1 MTVLD
6 KIEAL
11 PLKKMA
17 VEAIMSKGADNEIV
31 AERLIMLLN
40 GDLLLLDYLVSGV
53 PYDVKDAA
61 NIQRIEEYISTHYRE
76 KIEFIDEIEVR
87 PTTVSVNYRKISRVW
102 LKPDNLEGM
111 KRIQSG
117 SPTYNE
123 DVKYSETTEYS
134 MSCDYSNRA
143 HVDLETAALLKCG
156 VEFKRL

>member
-1 MTVLD
+1 MILD
-6 KIEAL
+6 KVEAL

-17 VEAIMSKGADNEIV
+17 VGAIMSRGADNEII

-53 PYDVKDAA
+53 PYGVKDAA
-61 NIQRIEEYISTHYRE
+61 SVKLVEEYISTKYFE
-76 KIEFIDEIEVR
+76 KVEFIDEIDVR
-87 PTTVSVNYRKISRVW
+87 PATVSVNYRKISRVW
-102 LKPDNLEGM
+102 LKPDNIEGL

-134 MSCDYSNRA
+134 MPCDYSNRA
-143 HVDLETAALLKCG
+143 HVDIETAALLGYG

>member
-1 MTVLD
+1 MILD
-6 KIEAL
+6 KVEAL

-17 VEAIMSKGADNEIV
+17 VEAIMSRGADNEII

-53 PYDVKDAA
+53 PYGVKDAA
-61 NIQRIEEYISTHYRE
+61 SVKLIEEYISTHYFE
-76 KIEFIDEIEVR
+76 KVEFIDEIDVR
-87 PTTVSVNYRKISRVW
+87 PATVSVNYRKISRVW
-102 LKPDNLEGM
+102 LKPDNIEGL

-134 MSCDYSNRA
+134 MPCDYSNEA
-143 HVDLETAALLKCG
+143 HVDLETAALLECG

>member
-17 VEAIMSKGADNEIV
+17 VEAILSRGADNEIV
-31 AERLIMLLN
+31 SERLIMLLN

-53 PYDVKDAA
+53 PYAVKDAA
-61 NIQRIEEYISTHYRE
+61 NVQRIEEYIKSHYSE
-76 KIEFIDEIEVR
+76 KVEFIDEIEVH
-87 PTTVSVNYRKISRVW
+87 PATVSVYYRKITRVW
-102 LKPDNLEGM
+102 LKPDNIEGM

-123 DVKYSETTEYS
+123 DVKYSETPEYS
-134 MSCDYSNRA
+134 MPCDYSNKS
-143 HVDLETAALLKCG
+143 HVNLETAALLECG